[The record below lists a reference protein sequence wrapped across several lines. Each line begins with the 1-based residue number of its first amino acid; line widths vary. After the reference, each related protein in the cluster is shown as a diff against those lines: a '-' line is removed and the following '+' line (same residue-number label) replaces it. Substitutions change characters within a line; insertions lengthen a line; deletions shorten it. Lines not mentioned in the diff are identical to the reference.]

1 MEAFHWDECF
11 VTGIATVDA
20 EHHGLVELINQLG
33 DAVTGEGG
41 ASRDDVERV
50 FERLAAYAVRHF
62 TDEEAMMASR
72 GLDRR
77 HLDAHRAAH
86 ASFLEEVTVMHATLP
101 TGDPQAADALLK
113 FLSQWLAYH
122 ILGQDQVMAR
132 QIALIAEGRTPEQA
146 YLSIDRA
153 RDPATDTLLRALD
166 GLFHQVFERN
176 RALSVLNR
184 TLEARVDERTRALS
198 EANRQ
203 LEALAMT
210 DILTGL
216 PNRRHAM
223 SRIEREWRDAAAADA
238 PLACLMIDADGFK
251 GINDTYGHDAGDA
264 VLRGLARELGHGVR
278 TDDVVCRL
286 GGDEFLIVC
295 PRTPLAGALQLG
307 EAVRAAV
314 AALRVPAGAGEWR
327 GSVSVGV
334 AARTRE
340 MTSADDLIKAADQG
354 VYAAKRDGRDR
365 VATVQPR

>member
-1 MEAFHWDECF
+1 MTER
-11 VTGIATVDA
+11 GVDP
-20 EHHGLVELINQLG
+20 
-33 DAVTGEGG
+33 
-41 ASRDDVERV
+41 
-50 FERLAAYAVRHF
+50 RHV
-62 TDEEAMMASR
+62 
-72 GLDRR
+72 
-77 HLDAHRAAH
+77 DAHRAAH
-86 ASFLEEVTVMHATLP
+86 ASFLEEVTVMHAALSTD
-101 TGDPQAADALLK
+101 DPHAGDALLK

-132 QIALIAEGRTPEQA
+132 QIALLGQGRSPAQA
-146 YLSIDRA
+146 YLSSDRV

-166 GLFHQVFERN
+166 GLFHQVFDRN
-176 RALSVLNR
+176 RALSLLNR
-184 TLEARVDERTRALS
+184 TLEARVVERTQALS
-198 EANRQ
+198 EANQR
-203 LEALAMT
+203 LEDLAMT

-223 SRIEREWRDAAAADA
+223 SRIEREWGDAVATDA

-264 VLRGLARELGHGVR
+264 VLRGLARELSQGVR

-295 PRTPLAGALQLG
+295 PRTPLAGALQVG

-334 AARTRE
+334 AARTPE
-340 MTSADDLIKAADQG
+340 MASAEDLIKAADQG